1 LGEREVEVEA
11 PETRRLHFAYGSNM
25 DSRQMAERCR
35 HAVLV
40 GLGTLPDHRFIINQ
54 RGVASVVPGP
64 GAKVHG
70 LLWSLT
76 VQDEEMLD
84 QYEGVP
90 KGFYRKVL
98 LGIERSSRASPS
110 RALVYVASDQKAG
123 TPREGYL
130 EQVLAAAQALGLPA
144 EYIAELETWR
154 VPPPAP

>member
-1 LGEREVEVEA
+1 MEA
-11 PETRRLHFAYGSNM
+11 PETRRLYFAYGSNM
-25 DSRQMAERCR
+25 DSRQMSERCR
-35 HAVLV
+35 QAVPA

-54 RGVASVVPGP
+54 RGVASVVPRP
-64 GAKVHG
+64 GARVPG

-76 VQDEEMLD
+76 VQDEEVLD
-84 QYEGVP
+84 RYEGVP
-90 KGFYRKVL
+90 KGLYRKVL
-98 LGIERSSRASPS
+98 HSIERPSRAAPS

-154 VPPPAP
+154 VPPPVP

>member
-1 LGEREVEVEA
+1 MEPR
-11 PETRRLHFAYGSNM
+11 ETRRLHFAYGSNM
-25 DSRQMAERCR
+25 GSRQMAQRCR
-35 HAVLV
+35 HATLA

-54 RGVASVVPGP
+54 RGMASVVPRV
-64 GAKVHG
+64 GARVHG

-98 LGIERSSRASPS
+98 LTIERPSGTASG

-123 TPREGYL
+123 TPREGYM
-130 EQVLAAAQALGLPA
+130 EQVLEAARALGLPV
-144 EYIAELETWR
+144 EYIAELETWQ
-154 VPPPAP
+154 VPPTVF

>member
-1 LGEREVEVEA
+1 
-11 PETRRLHFAYGSNM
+11 
-25 DSRQMAERCR
+25 
-35 HAVLV
+35 
-40 GLGTLPDHRFIINQ
+40 
-54 RGVASVVPGP
+54 VASVVPRP
-64 GAKVHG
+64 GARVHG

-76 VQDEEMLD
+76 VQDEEVLD

-98 LGIERSSRASPS
+98 HSIERPSRAAAS

-154 VPPPAP
+154 VPPPVS